1 MFHSFISNIAIP
13 ALINIICA
21 IIYDAYKKSSV
32 ASENTTKERYKYTRK
47 YVMTCRIQG
56 VLGLVLGIVLLLC
69 GIFSTDD
76 IFLNTTI
83 YTMSFFSFFL
93 SYCGTEC
100 LSEAAK
106 HFLDIAEADS
116 DDENVH
122 HI

>member
-1 MFHSFISNIAIP
+1 MFHSFISNIVIP

-21 IIYDAYKKSSV
+21 IVYDVYKKSSV
-32 ASENTTKERYKYTRK
+32 ASANAIKEECKYTRK
-47 YVMTCRIQG
+47 YVMICHIQG

-69 GIFSTDD
+69 GIFSKDD
-76 IFLNTTI
+76 SFLNTII

-100 LSEAAK
+100 LSEAARYL
-106 HFLDIAEADS
+106 LDKAEVDPN
-116 DDENVH
+116 DENVQ

>member
-32 ASENTTKERYKYTRK
+32 ASENTTKERDKYTRK

-106 HFLDIAEADS
+106 YFLDIAEADS

>member
-106 HFLDIAEADS
+106 YFLDIAEADS

>member
-76 IFLNTTI
+76 IFFNTTI

-106 HFLDIAEADS
+106 YFLDIAEADS

>member
-1 MFHSFISNIAIP
+1 MFHSFISSIAIP

-32 ASENTTKERYKYTRK
+32 ASENTTKERDKYTRK

-106 HFLDIAEADS
+106 YFLDIAEADS

>member
-13 ALINIICA
+13 ALINIMCA

-69 GIFSTDD
+69 GIFSTDN

-106 HFLDIAEADS
+106 YFLDIAEADS